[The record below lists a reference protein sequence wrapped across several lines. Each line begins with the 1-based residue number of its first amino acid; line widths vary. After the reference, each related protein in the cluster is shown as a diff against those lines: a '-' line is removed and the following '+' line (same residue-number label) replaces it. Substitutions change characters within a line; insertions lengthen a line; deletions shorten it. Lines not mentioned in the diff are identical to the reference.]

1 MQRGYVGS
9 VSCASYG
16 MISGC
21 DGECPVCHTHHN
33 RDVNASINILRFGLN
48 NISAGTVDYTGGE
61 EVRANLFERPFL
73 CETRSL

>member
-21 DGECPVCHTHHN
+21 DGECPVFASGRCVAVSEDPVSFRKMILET
-33 RDVNASINILRFGLN
+33 DLFSDWDFEEICSVYPELDLVNN
-48 NISAGTVDYTGGE
+48 V
-61 EVRANLFERPFL
+61 
-73 CETRSL
+73 